1 MSPHNISLWK
11 QEGLTSGRARG
22 MWETEIPL
30 LKGSCTNLLSLS
42 LSEDTAVWKVRE
54 SGVCQGPG
62 GPFSRYTSTGG
73 CHSFITL
80 LAPSYPGAS
89 SAIQSLS
96 VILANS
102 MHSASALPWGPGQP
116 NTSALT
122 SPSKGTLPYLIWQA
136 TLASRHAPSK
146 QLFFWNPALQQLWL
160 DLSVSLDKTNPTHKY
175 PHSTHSPNTTVG
187 CVQLTQKIHWDT

>member
-1 MSPHNISLWK
+1 MPPPSYAWVLGNSDQQLSIK
-11 QEGLTSGRARG
+11 QQGKVWGGKESNENKPRRVQQVCSRERAG
-22 MWETEIPL
+22 A
-30 LKGSCTNLLSLS
+30 G
-42 LSEDTAVWKVRE
+42 
-54 SGVCQGPG
+54 
-62 GPFSRYTSTGG
+62 
-73 CHSFITL
+73 SFITL

-89 SAIQSLS
+89 SAIRSLS

-102 MHSASALPWGPGQP
+102 MNSASALPWGPGQP

-146 QLFFWNPALQQLWL
+146 KLFFWNPALQQLWL

-175 PHSTHSPNTTVG
+175 PHSTHSPNTTAG
-187 CVQLTQKIHWDT
+187 CVQLTQKMHWDT